1 MGLFEGFYSR
11 AWVQLLCA
19 ILQGWL
25 GGIIVKRFSTVVK
38 NIAKSL
44 SLILTVFSNEI
55 LFWECHDEPLSST
68 MYLLSI
74 SIFCSTVVFSQL
86 GEDGARP
93 QAKPAVSSVGPPG
106 PGAPAVPLPAV
117 SASEH
122 QRKKSAFGPQSSGSG
137 APAPDPVPVPGGPW
151 PRWPKTPL
159 RRRRRRRFSPRGRR
173 QEEAEDSAGPT
184 PCPTSRASS
193 RKVQ

>member
-1 MGLFEGFYSR
+1 
-11 AWVQLLCA
+11 
-19 ILQGWL
+19 
-25 GGIIVKRFSTVVK
+25 
-38 NIAKSL
+38 
-44 SLILTVFSNEI
+44 
-55 LFWECHDEPLSST
+55 

-86 GEDGARP
+86 GEDGAKP

-137 APAPDPVPVPGGPW
+137 APAPDPGPVPGGPLAEVAED
-151 PRWPKTPL
+151 PA
-159 RRRRRRRFSPRGRR
+159 
-173 QEEAEDSAGPT
+173 EEAMNEMIQSQGQAAGGGGGL
-184 PCPTSRASS
+184 SRADTMSYQSS
-193 RKVQ
+193 ILKKGPSRQFG